1 MESTDDG
8 LITFDNKMW
17 FKRISNEEAFRIR
30 LDVQMYVHHVQDG
43 IKYLDDD
50 ATPEWY
56 RERHLEYS
64 DANNPDSWVWTH
76 YIRYIQVDPPDK
88 EEYKPVE

>member
-17 FKRISNEEAFRIR
+17 LKRISNEEAFRIR
-30 LDVQMYVHHVQDG
+30 FDVQMYVHHAFDG

-50 ATPEWY
+50 AAPEWY
-56 RERHLEYS
+56 RERRLEYS
-64 DANNPDSWVWTH
+64 DANNPSSWVWTH
-76 YIRYIQVDPPDK
+76 YIRYIQVDSPDK
-88 EEYKPVE
+88 EEYEPSA

>member
-30 LDVQMYVHHVQDG
+30 FDVQLYYIDVDG
-43 IKYLDDD
+43 NLEIEW
-50 ATPEWY
+50 ATPI
-56 RERHLEYS
+56 
-64 DANNPDSWVWTH
+64 SWSMSASGWRDH
-76 YIRYIQVDPPDK
+76 SYYIQVDSPDK
-88 EEYKPVE
+88 EEYEPSA